1 MNHPKHALLAI
12 LLLVVLAAIPAPAR
26 AEWTSACVPG
36 TAAPLCHFWKGKLKW
51 VDDGDTIDVK
61 LANRKRYRSTV
72 RVRIAGIQAMEQYVY
87 TSHPRERRGE
97 CQATARLEQLIK
109 QGHGIVHLAA
119 QDHTSLSGTRRL
131 RRSVSVKLHGAWR
144 DVGEILVAEGHA
156 LWLPS
161 TVEWAW
167 NTTFST
173 LSQQAAT
180 RGVNLWDSDVCGVG
194 PSEGAALRVKVHP
207 NAKGN
212 DFDNVNGERVKI
224 ENLDPVNPAPLGG
237 WWLRDSTL
245 RRFYFPSWAQVPPGG
260 SITVR
265 VGVGT
270 DTDYSFYW
278 GLRTPLFENPNP
290 LGKVFALH
298 AVNFSF
304 EPADGSMDFEK
315 ESSDTHDWPPVT
327 RHRGG

>member
-1 MNHPKHALLAI
+1 VVDIPARVVHRNDDADLDHVVTSRVARGCDDRWNCRAAGARYSTIRRSGSASGAPIKTRNYSADRHMNHPKHALLAI

-97 CQATARLEQLIK
+97 CHAVQATARLEQLIK

-119 QDHTSLSGTRRL
+119 QDPTSLSGTRRL

-237 WWLRDSTL
+237 WWLRDST
-245 RRFYFPSWAQVPPGG
+245 
-260 SITVR
+260 
-265 VGVGT
+265 
-270 DTDYSFYW
+270 
-278 GLRTPLFENPNP
+278 
-290 LGKVFALH
+290 
-298 AVNFSF
+298 
-304 EPADGSMDFEK
+304 
-315 ESSDTHDWPPVT
+315 
-327 RHRGG
+327 